1 LTIIQPAAAS
11 TRDAGPETRG
21 SDYAALSRRVRSA
34 GLLDRRIGSYT
45 LRLVATLGFYAAVW
59 AAVAWLGDSW
69 FQCVTAVALA
79 VAYTQVAFLGHDAGH
94 QQILTTRRTNDL
106 LGRIAADLLLGLGY
120 GWWIDKHNR
129 HHANPNK
136 EGCDPDIGDGVL
148 AFTTGQAAARTGR
161 LGRAILRHQAW
172 LFFPLLTLEGLN
184 LHAASLLA
192 LRTRGRRSTR
202 GGHRGLELL
211 LLSVN
216 LGAYL
221 GVLVVVM
228 SPTMVVLF
236 VVIHQGVWGLY
247 MGCSFAPN
255 HKGMPIVAPGRN
267 LDHLRRQVLTS
278 RNVRGGWFVD
288 LLLGGLNY
296 QVEHHLF
303 PSMPRT
309 CLRAA
314 QPIVRAHC
322 AALGIPYTETSL
334 LGSYAIAL
342 RHLNSIGAPARIRP
356 ASPADIARP
365 SRSTPGRRS
374 PCSTQKTSETGA
386 DSRSSTRTAP
396 RSVHSKQSTS
406 TPQPTSPPSSR

>member
-1 LTIIQPAAAS
+1 MTIVRPTAVS
-11 TRDAGPETRG
+11 TPDAGPEIRG
-21 SDYAALSRRVRSA
+21 SDYAALSRQVRAA
-34 GLLDRRIGSYT
+34 GFLDRRIGSYT
-45 LRLVATLGFYAAVW
+45 LRVVVTLGLYAAVW
-59 AAVAWLGDSW
+59 VAIVWLGDSW
-69 FQCVTAVALA
+69 LQCVAAVALA

-94 QQILTTRRTNDL
+94 QQVFATRRGNDL
-106 LGRIAADLLLGLGY
+106 VGRIFADLLVGLSY

-161 LGRAILRHQAW
+161 VGRAILRRQAW

-184 LHAASLLA
+184 LHVASLLA
-192 LRTRGRRSTR
+192 LRARGRRNVR

-211 LLSVN
+211 LLGVN

-221 GVLVVVM
+221 GVLVAVM

-255 HKGMPIVAPGRN
+255 HKGMPIVGPGRD

-288 LLLGGLNY
+288 LMLDGLNY

-303 PSMPRT
+303 PNMPRT

-314 QPIVRAHC
+314 QPIVREHC

-342 RHLNSIGAPARIRP
+342 RHLNSIGAPRRIRP
-356 ASPADIARP
+356 DPTMASLDGEP
-365 SRSTPGRRS
+365 S
-374 PCSTQKTSETGA
+374 
-386 DSRSSTRTAP
+386 
-396 RSVHSKQSTS
+396 
-406 TPQPTSPPSSR
+406 